1 MLTVKQLKVA
11 TQTELEAEIL
21 VNNILTQLYLFRDM
35 GNEVI
40 ASIPMSNLDLIKLE
54 LVGLGYYVK
63 PLENNLYK
71 ISYN

>member
-1 MLTVKQLKVA
+1 
-11 TQTELEAEIL
+11 
-21 VNNILTQLYLFRDM
+21 M